1 MVANCN
7 VDLSKK
13 SFGRVAISGLGTKT
27 CLLCPLGQLQSLN
40 CDKIPQLHS
49 TYKKANMRLQAANQ
63 YQTTFPTWMELGN
76 QYKQPVLWHLVGPK
90 EKH

>member
-49 TYKKANMRLQAANQ
+49 WYKKANSE
-63 YQTTFPTWMELGN
+63 TPSS
-76 QYKQPVLWHLVGPK
+76 QPIPNYIPNLDGIRQSI
-90 EKH
+90 